1 MAQFQIFLIG
11 SSGPQLVELPA
22 SSILQVSVLASGGR
36 FLTGE
41 LVDII
46 DVDGVCSNRQALI
59 PVSRIHMIVE
69 DHQ

>member
-11 SSGPQLVELPA
+11 SPGPHLVELPA
-22 SSILQVSVLASGGR
+22 SSIGQVSVLASGCR

-41 LVDII
+41 LVDVI
-46 DVDGVCSNRQALI
+46 DVDGACGNRLALI

-69 DHQ
+69 ERQ